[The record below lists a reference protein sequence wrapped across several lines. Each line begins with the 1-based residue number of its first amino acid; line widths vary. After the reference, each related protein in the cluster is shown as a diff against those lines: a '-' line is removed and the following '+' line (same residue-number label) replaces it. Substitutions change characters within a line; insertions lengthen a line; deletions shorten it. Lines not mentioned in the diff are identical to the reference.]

1 MCGLLFRSSYTHW
14 VVVAVVAVIVAI
26 DALVA
31 LLLLLLLLGT
41 YLKVYNGWRV

>member
-14 VVVAVVAVIVAI
+14 VVVAVIAVIDGIA
-26 DALVA
+26 A
-31 LLLLLLLLGT
+31 LLLLLLLGT

>member
-1 MCGLLFRSSYTHW
+1 MYGLLFRSSYTHW
-14 VVVAVVAVIVAI
+14 VVVAVI

-31 LLLLLLLLGT
+31 LLLLLMLGT